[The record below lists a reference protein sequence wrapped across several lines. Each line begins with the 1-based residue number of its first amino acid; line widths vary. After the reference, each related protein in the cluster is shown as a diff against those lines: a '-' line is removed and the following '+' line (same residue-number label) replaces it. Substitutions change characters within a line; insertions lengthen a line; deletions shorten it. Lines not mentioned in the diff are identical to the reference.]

1 MTWEEG
7 RKFGDPT
14 VFHVLHQDYG
24 DRKGCP
30 AWVGHFPSRLLAQQF
45 RQRLINHH
53 GWTGTFIITEEVSFR
68 AIEPRKVPPKGLP
81 GFDSDPRI
89 GGDNPYAPS

>member
-1 MTWEEG
+1 MTWAEEG

-14 VFHVLHQDYG
+14 VFHVLHSDYG
-24 DRKGCP
+24 HRGAP
-30 AWVGHFPSRLLAQQF
+30 SWVGHFPSRLLAQQF
-45 RQRLINHH
+45 RERLINTN
-53 GWTGTFIITEEVSFR
+53 GWTGTFIIAEEVSIR
-68 AIEPRKVPPKGLP
+68 AIEPRKVPPKELP